1 MSSAWEPQDQGDA
14 EDGPLAEI
22 NIIPLVDV
30 MLVLLIIFMIT
41 VPMMKAGV
49 DVSLPRGEHAAPM
62 EEERIV
68 VALTRDKEVFI
79 EEEPVH
85 EAVLTERLEAAA
97 AAGTAVYL
105 YADRTLPYGD
115 VMEFMDRLKG
125 AGIETVALVMEERPL
140 K

>member
-1 MSSAWEPQDQGDA
+1 
-14 EDGPLAEI
+14 
-22 NIIPLVDV
+22 

-68 VALTRDKEVFI
+68 IALTRDKEVFI

-97 AAGTAVYL
+97 AAGTSVYL
-105 YADRTLPYGD
+105 YADRALPYGD